1 MKKGFLFATVL
12 IFHYT
17 LFSQGTLIINS
28 PDGAIFTSLDT
39 PVFNSPGATIF
50 DAQATPI
57 FNSPGTFIIFNPGSG
72 GSGSSYATGTGL
84 TPPSG
89 VTGTATDIRA
99 RTFSGS
105 DYFTSG
111 DQNLDTS
118 FALRLGNGVDLRG
131 ANSAGIQ
138 IVPEPSAIALATLGA
153 VLVFLW
159 RAVSVKGAASG
170 VSSSV

>member
-1 MKKGFLFATVL
+1 MKKGFLFAAIL
-12 IFHYT
+12 ILHYSA
-17 LFSQGTLIINS
+17 FSQGTIFFNS
-28 PDGAIFTSLDT
+28 QDAPIFSSLDS
-39 PVFNSPGATIF
+39 PVFNSQGPVIF

-105 DYFTSG
+105 GYFTSG

-153 VLVFLW
+153 VLVFLG
-159 RAVSVKGAASG
+159 RAFRVKASASS